1 MTNLYGT
8 TFLTELTN
16 LTGQFTFIPSHA
28 ILLISH
34 CSMSPELL
42 LEISLYCIFLATVLV
57 FRLSSASKKP
67 SILDRTAIAVSPPRK
82 IRTKP
87 FTKKPKADEQDVQNW
102 RAVMQP
108 PNFCQK
114 PEKLVIDLGRAFT
127 ESAKKKH
134 PNVPCPPPPPPSPA
148 YVQHSEAGEPRTNT
162 FGLDHSFVQYI
173 QFTHSQYDEGAATD
187 SDHLRRRKYMKHQ
200 ITDGEVM
207 MTIQEKFQICQV
219 FVFGIEYHYVH
230 VTGKGSVW
238 ELPEEIKSACINWFL
253 ALPKAKQKKFCIG
266 PPPDPLC
273 HKKHLHSQ
281 PTFAP
286 LGFHL

>member
-1 MTNLYGT
+1 MVLFSLTAQI
-8 TFLTELTN
+8 TF
-16 LTGQFTFIPSHA
+16 FPSH

-57 FRLSSASKKP
+57 FRLSSAGKKS
-67 SILDRTAIAVSPPRK
+67 SILDRTGIVVSSPPRK
-82 IRTKP
+82 TRQKP
-87 FTKKPKADEQDVQNW
+87 FTKKLNADAQDVENW
-102 RAVMQP
+102 RKVMQP
-108 PNFCQK
+108 PNCQK
-114 PEKLVIDLGRAFT
+114 SEKIVIDLGRAFR

-134 PNVPCPPPPPPSPA
+134 PNVPCPPPPPSSPA
-148 YVQHSEAGEPRTNT
+148 YIQHTEAEPDTNT

-173 QFTHSQYDEGAATD
+173 QFPHSQKDEGAATD
-187 SDHLRRRKYMKHQ
+187 SDHLRRRQYMKHQ

-207 MTIQEKFQICQV
+207 MTVRERFQICQV

-230 VTGKGSVW
+230 VPGKGSVW

-273 HKKHLHSQ
+273 HMKHLHSQ